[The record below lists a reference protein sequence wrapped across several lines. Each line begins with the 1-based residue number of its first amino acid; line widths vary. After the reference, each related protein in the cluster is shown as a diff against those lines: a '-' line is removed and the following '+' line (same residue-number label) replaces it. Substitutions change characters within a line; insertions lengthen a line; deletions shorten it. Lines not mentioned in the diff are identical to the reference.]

1 MKKFLYDTNF
11 FFNVPKQPHKMI
23 LGVLDGNSY
32 TIMNALNMSEGEPKS
47 FSQLLVL
54 TDLPKSSL
62 YVTLMRMLEN
72 GLVER
77 IEFNYR
83 ISDNGQMIYNTFK
96 QILEKRMLKTDVTKV
111 EKEEKRWTFQK
122 LIEGFRKIFR
132 K

>member
-1 MKKFLYDTNF
+1 M
-11 FFNVPKQPHKMI
+11 V

-47 FSQLLVL
+47 FPQLLTL
-54 TDLPKSSL
+54 TGLPKSSL
-62 YVTLMRMLEN
+62 YVTLMKMLEN

-83 ISDNGQMIYNTFK
+83 LSGNGQMIYNTFK
-96 QILEKRMLKTDVTKV
+96 QILDNRMLKADVTKV